1 MPTSNTT
8 SGNSIIKSR
17 SRPSVPLP
25 PSSNGSLQKQSIK
38 PSEKQ
43 QNTNTNNNFAI
54 ITNGSLQQKQSNR
67 SEKSNNNTNFAK
79 ITTLVFI
86 IAVADVLFVWYSI
99 HTSFEG
105 NGTEPHHVG
114 AEIGLHHLHEKKRME
129 KITDHLHDEFHKV
142 KQLSYNALPPHKKKS
157 ISHNMASDTNNTTT
171 TNIQQQN
178 KPRIDERIAAILQA
192 AKIEVDD
199 ETVSQLPSWGD
210 AVSLYGDKPII
221 YGLDTCESYR
231 QTVKPEDRMI
241 GPAGIFNTGTNLLFQ
256 LMKDNCDIKEAKH
269 STTHKEQKQN
279 GMRWQAPWNVRIG
292 IVSCCEFMCSI

>member
-1 MPTSNTT
+1 MPTSNTS
-8 SGNSIIKSR
+8 SGNGSIKSR
-17 SRPSVPLP
+17 SSRPSAATPQ
-25 PSSNGSLQKQSIK
+25 PSSNGSMQKQIKSEKQTTNTNNNFAKITNGSLQKQSK
-38 PSEKQ
+38 
-43 QNTNTNNNFAI
+43 
-54 ITNGSLQQKQSNR
+54 
-67 SEKSNNNTNFAK
+67 SEKSSNKNFAK

-114 AEIGLHHLHEKKRME
+114 AEVGLHHLHEKKRME
-129 KITDHLHDEFHKV
+129 KITDHLHDEFHKT

-157 ISHNMASDTNNTTT
+157 MSHHNMIISDTNNNA
-171 TNIQQQN
+171 TNIIQQKD
-178 KPRIDERIAAILQA
+178 KPQIDERITAILQA
-192 AKIEVDD
+192 ANIEVDD
-199 ETVSQLPSWGD
+199 ETVSQLPSWDD
-210 AVSLYGDKPII
+210 AVSLYGENPII
-221 YGLDTCESYR
+221 YGLDTCEKYR

-279 GMRWQAPWNVRIG
+279 GMRWQAPWNVRVS
-292 IVSCCEFMCSI
+292 IVSSCEFVCLV